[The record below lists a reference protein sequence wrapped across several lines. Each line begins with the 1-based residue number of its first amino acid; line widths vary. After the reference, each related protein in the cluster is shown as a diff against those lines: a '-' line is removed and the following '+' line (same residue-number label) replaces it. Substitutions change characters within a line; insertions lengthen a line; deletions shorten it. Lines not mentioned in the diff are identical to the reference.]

1 MQSQH
6 TQHTQRMQRTQHMQ
20 LRQRILAL
28 SLSVLAIVALAGCAA
43 TSTVSSEVASFGEWP
58 AQRAP
63 GSYAFERL
71 PSQQAIAAEA
81 EQLEAAAAPAL
92 AKAGFTPVPAGQQP
106 DVLVQVGARVQRA
119 YDSRWDERLWWSGG
133 ITWGGGYWRRGPWLS
148 PSIGVNWRNSPP
160 RYDREV
166 GVLIRDRVSGKALY
180 ETRATNEGLSSGID
194 LQAAMF
200 QAALTDFPRLAL
212 NPRRVVVPL
221 QPAP

>member
-1 MQSQH
+1 
-6 TQHTQRMQRTQHMQ
+6 MQ
-20 LRQRILAL
+20 LHRTLAL
-28 SLSVLAIVALAGCAA
+28 GFGALAIMLLGGCAA
-43 TSTVSSEVASFGEWP
+43 TSSVSSDVASYGEWP

-63 GSYAFERL
+63 GTYAFERL
-71 PSQQAIAAEA
+71 PSQQAMLTET

-92 AKAGFTPVPAGQQP
+92 AKAGFTPAAPGQQP

-119 YDSRWDERLWWSGG
+119 LDRRWDERLWWSGG
-133 ITWGGGYWRRGPWLS
+133 IGWGGGYWRRGPWLS
-148 PSIGVNWRNSPP
+148 PNIGVGWHGGFP

-166 GVLIRDRVSGKALY
+166 GVLIRDRASGKALY
-180 ETRATNEGLSSGID
+180 ETRATNEGLNSTSAD